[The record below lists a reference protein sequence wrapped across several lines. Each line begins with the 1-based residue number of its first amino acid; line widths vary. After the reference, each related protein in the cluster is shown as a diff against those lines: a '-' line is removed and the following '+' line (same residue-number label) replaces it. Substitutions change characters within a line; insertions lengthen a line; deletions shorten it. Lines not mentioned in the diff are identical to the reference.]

1 HDISEAIQLACE
13 AFQRTDLD
21 ISNTAFDRLTLG
33 LDALWILAVAAGSG
47 TGPVED
53 TQASGTVKGSVGSST
68 STLIGQR
75 SKRSSMSSMV
85 PDVEVHSTRSPV
97 LDRWLTRQDERLL
110 AWCQDVTQS

>member
-1 HDISEAIQLACE
+1 MQLACDSCQQPNNE
-13 AFQRTDLD
+13 STPSFT
-21 ISNTAFDRLTLG
+21 RLTLC
-33 LDALWILAVAAGSG
+33 LDALWILAVAAGVG

-53 TQASGTVKGSVGSST
+53 IQFSGTVKESTGSST

-75 SKRSSMSSMV
+75 SKRSSLNSV
-85 PDVEVHSTRSPV
+85 LPVTEVCSTRSPL

>member
-1 HDISEAIQLACE
+1 M
-13 AFQRTDLD
+13 
-21 ISNTAFDRLTLG
+21 G

-53 TQASGTVKGSVGSST
+53 TQASGTAKGSVGSST

-85 PDVEVHSTRSPV
+85 PDVEVHSTRSPL

-110 AWCQDVTQS
+110 AWCQDVTQSYDGINITNYTSSWRDGLAFLAIINQQR